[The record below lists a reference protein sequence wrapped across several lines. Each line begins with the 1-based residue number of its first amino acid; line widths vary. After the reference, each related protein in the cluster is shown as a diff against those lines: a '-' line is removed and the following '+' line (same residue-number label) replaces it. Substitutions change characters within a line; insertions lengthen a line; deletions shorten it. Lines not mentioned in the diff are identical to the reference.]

1 MFLQIQTPKRFLVP
15 FQVSVGFKQ
24 HKTSMDLVQR
34 GHECVTTLLELLET
48 QGLEKNKELVDN
60 LVSLQ
65 DDFLTLKKKVKS
77 LNDGTVFFAVVLS
90 AGFTDLAISLGFT
103 TKEWVKKDIQ
113 YGDQHFS
120 FVERSKGVLVQ
131 MGIRKSF
138 QIILVAE
145 NLAKVHPKLGSTRET
160 TLYYNTQVD
169 FSEVRKNLPNVC
181 IEIPCDE
188 NGNNRENLVFFD
200 YKIVKVKNPKKTPV
214 SSLFLPT

>member
-1 MFLQIQTPKRFLVP
+1 
-15 FQVSVGFKQ
+15 
-24 HKTSMDLVQR
+24 MDLVQR
-34 GHECVTTLLELLET
+34 GHERVTTLLELLET

-65 DDFLTLKKKVKS
+65 DDFLSLKKKVKS
-77 LNDGTVFFAVVLS
+77 LNDGTVLFAVVLS
-90 AGFTDLAISLGFT
+90 AGFTDLATSFGFT

-113 YGDQHFS
+113 YADQHFS
-120 FVERSKGVLVQ
+120 LVEKSKGVLVQ

-138 QIILVAE
+138 QIILVPE

-200 YKIVKVKNPKKTPV
+200 YKIVKVKNPKKTQV

>member
-1 MFLQIQTPKRFLVP
+1 
-15 FQVSVGFKQ
+15 
-24 HKTSMDLVQR
+24 MDLVQR
-34 GHECVTTLLELLET
+34 GHERVTTLLELLET
-48 QGLEKNKELVDN
+48 PGLEKNKELVDN

-65 DDFLTLKKKVKS
+65 DDLKTLKKKVKS
-77 LNDGTVFFAVVLS
+77 LNEGTVFFAVVLS
-90 AGFTDLAISLGFT
+90 AGFTDLARSLGFT
-103 TKEWVKKDIQ
+103 TTEWVKKDPQ
-113 YGDQHFS
+113 YADQHFS
-120 FVERSKGVLVQ
+120 FVERSKGVLVK
-131 MGIRKSF
+131 MGILRSF

-145 NLAKVHPKLGSTRET
+145 NPAKVHPKLGSTRET

-200 YKIVKVKNPKKTPV
+200 YKIVKVKNPKKIPV